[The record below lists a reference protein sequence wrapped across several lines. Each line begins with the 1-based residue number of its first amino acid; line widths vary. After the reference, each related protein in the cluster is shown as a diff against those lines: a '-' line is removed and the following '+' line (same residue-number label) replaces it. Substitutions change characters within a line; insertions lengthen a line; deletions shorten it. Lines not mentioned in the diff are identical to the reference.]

1 MITEAL
7 RHCPGIGPVRLK
19 QLHALGVRS
28 WHDVL
33 EHSSRIPFS
42 FRSALVEECD
52 RCLQALSNGDIQFL
66 VGRLAPTDKWR
77 VLSHLLEETT
87 YFDIETMGL
96 EYDAPIT
103 VIACWHR
110 GELHHFVENEN
121 LDEFLNLLD
130 DVKLLASFNGSSFD
144 VPRVLDSFH
153 IPRLPCPHLDLR
165 WLCYHQ
171 GLRGSLKRIAA
182 DVGITRP
189 ADLNDADGALAVV
202 LWQAWAGKGDRSARD
217 LLLRYCGADVLMLVM
232 LAEQLV
238 GRADLCHEEVW
249 SHLHCVETVKQLE
262 PCQSPPPQTTVRPR
276 PTAATLTKLR
286 ARRIRMAG

>member
-33 EHSSRIPFS
+33 EHAGRIPFG
-42 FRSALVEECD
+42 FRAGLVEECD
-52 RCLQALSNGDIQFL
+52 RCLKALEAGDIRYL

-77 VLSHLLEETT
+77 ILSHLLEETT

-110 GELHHFVENEN
+110 GQLHHFVENEN
-121 LDEFLNLLD
+121 LDEFLTLLD
-130 DVKLLASFNGSSFD
+130 DVTLLTSFNGSSFD
-144 VPRVLDSFH
+144 VPRVLDGFH
-153 IPRLPCPHLDLR
+153 IPELPCPHLDLR

-202 LWQAWAGKGDRSARD
+202 LWHAWSGKGDRSARD

-238 GRADLCHEEVW
+238 GRDDLCHEEVW
-249 SHLHCVETVKQLE
+249 THLHPIEMVTQPEAR
-262 PCQSPPPQTTVRPR
+262 PAPHPQTLSPSRPR
-276 PTAATLTKLR
+276 AVTLSKLR
-286 ARRIRMAG
+286 ASRVRMAG